1 MIETVRMKSIIMIGT
16 SLFLVGVRAQS
27 EALTSSPYSL
37 YGLGVINQTGIGA
50 FNGMGYSGIGFKTDS
65 EINSLN
71 PANYGLIPENSF
83 FYDVGVRA
91 QYNTYGNITDSEAKT
106 NFNFSN
112 LALAFPLTD
121 GLAAGITMV
130 PYSDVGYSILGI
142 RTNIEGSNETFESN
156 VTGLGGLSDLR
167 INLGYRMTDGLRLG
181 IGTSFLFGA
190 IEESES
196 FALDGSTFELNE
208 KTGYSGVRLG
218 MGLQIDLT
226 DAITLGSTIQL
237 PTRLNGNLKRSVVK
251 NLAGSE
257 ITVEEDQAS
266 NASDFKMPME
276 LGFGIGARFFGN
288 LALNVDYK
296 KNFWNATD
304 QNENLGRY
312 VDQDILALGAEY
324 LKNRTSYKYWE
335 RVRYRAGFNYDNG
348 YLSLNGHKIEGYA
361 LTAGIGFPVGTR
373 SGSLINLSY
382 SYGAKGQVQ
391 NVLIQEKYHLLTL
404 NISLEDMWFRK
415 RKIN

>member
-167 INLGYRMTDGLRLG
+167 INIGYRMTDGLRLG

-237 PTRLNGNLKRSVVK
+237 PTRLNGNLKQSVVK